1 MPLYM
6 PSNWTDE
13 KLLELTREDNRAA
26 FTELYERY
34 WKKLFVIAA
43 NKLKDIAVAEE
54 LTQDILADVW
64 QRRDSIRITTTFSA
78 YLAVSMKYK
87 VIDYLARQ
95 SRRNRYEEY
104 MLTNGTK
111 YDDSTENWLSFEELR
126 GRLEKLVNA
135 LPEKCRLIYQLSRE
149 QGYSNKRIAAEQS
162 ISEKTVEAH
171 LTRALKILRSKLSS
185 FLFSLFF

>member
-64 QRRDSIRITTTFSA
+64 QRRDTIRITTTFSA
-78 YLAVSMKYK
+78 YLAVAMKYK

-95 SRRNRYEEY
+95 SHRNRYEEY

>member
-1 MPLYM
+1 MPLY
-6 PSNWTDE
+6 PQSNWTDE
-13 KLLELTREDNRAA
+13 KLLELTREDNRVA

-64 QRRDSIRITTTFSA
+64 QRRYSIRITTTFSA
-78 YLAVSMKYK
+78 YLAVAMKYK

-95 SRRNRYEEY
+95 SHRNRYEEY
-104 MLTNGTK
+104 MLINGNR

-126 GRLEKLVNA
+126 GRLEKLVSA
-135 LPEKCRLIYQLSRE
+135 LPEKCRVIYQLSRE
-149 QGYSNKRIAAEQS
+149 QGYSNKRIATEQS

-171 LTRALKILRSKLSS
+171 LGKALKTIRSRLDI
-185 FLFSLFF
+185 FLMLLG

>member
-95 SRRNRYEEY
+95 SHRNRYEEY

>member
-1 MPLYM
+1 MPLYTQ
-6 PSNWTDE
+6 SNWTDE

-78 YLAVSMKYK
+78 YLAVAMKYK

-95 SRRNRYEEY
+95 SHRNRYEEY
-104 MLTNGTK
+104 VLTSGNK

-135 LPEKCRLIYQLSRE
+135 LPEKCRVIYQLSRE

-171 LTRALKILRSKLSS
+171 LTRAMKILRSKLSS
-185 FLFSLFF
+185 FLFLFFF

>member
-1 MPLYM
+1 MSLYTQ
-6 PSNWTDE
+6 SNWTDE

-43 NKLKDIAVAEE
+43 NKLKNVAVAEE

-64 QRRDSIRITTTFSA
+64 QRRDTIRITTTFSA
-78 YLAVSMKYK
+78 YLAVAMKYK

-95 SRRNRYEEY
+95 SNRNRYEEY
-104 MLTNGTK
+104 VLTNGTK

-135 LPEKCRLIYQLSRE
+135 LPEKCRVIYQLSRE
-149 QGYSNKRIAAEQS
+149 QGYSNKRIATEKS

-171 LTRALKILRSKLSS
+171 LTRAMKILRSKLSS